1 MSAMK
6 ITIDLDITPEEMRR
20 LMGLPDVQ
28 AFQQQLLDDIRARM
42 HEGVEGYDPLKLFQP
57 YLASSLAGMDMM
69 QKLFVAGLGTA
80 GGKDARPDRD
90 AD

>member
-1 MSAMK
+1 MK

-28 AFQQQLLDDIRARM
+28 AFQQQLLDDIRKRM
-42 HEGVEGYDPLKLFQP
+42 HEGVEGYDPLRLFQP

-69 QKLFVAGLGTA
+69 QKLFAAGLSGA
-80 GGKDARPDRD
+80 GGHDTKPDRGGE
-90 AD
+90 